1 MSNAMTN
8 QIIFPGIV
16 WDNKDPM
23 MLGRIRVIPETRD
36 YSSIIGAVTD
46 WDEEND
52 PWTSKDPIVFLPLLP
67 IFISQV
73 PKEEEYVHIIY
84 MNKDYP
90 NQSQFYVQ
98 GPFSQPQFIT
108 KESYQ
113 GAKKFLASG
122 DRIREG
128 LSIKNQQNQYRQDY
142 SKGVFPEPGD
152 NALLGRLSA
161 DVVVKEN
168 EVLIRAGKV
177 KQLVQNELP
186 IGNQYRAFLQLTNF
200 TQQKTLGE
208 TRKQIRFVENVK
220 VVKKIIIWNIDNLD
234 NTQDSFNGSVG
245 LYNTVPSAKVNSK
258 NFQPETILNL
268 SVGTDYTG
276 PIEEVKFTSTSFED
290 ASNLINKF
298 IEGVF
303 KKFIDLPDYVVNNN
317 LSKEND
323 STIFPFVVT
332 PSKLTRQQ
340 GVQFKPL
347 SFNNQVKESINYN
360 NFYNKIKLNQGL
372 TNSGWFLV
380 WENKNEKP
388 IIGPQADAKIE
399 EVTPTEWSASD
410 ITYGVLGG
418 QRLYLLSQ
426 DSEGPKGKISLS
438 DTLYGIGQ
446 DKFIGDSNS
455 ILNSTYPMVRGD
467 ELMSLLRKMFSYIT
481 GHVHPVA
488 TMPPV
493 PVAAGNGQTSGE
505 INQILANSEN
515 TILNQEIRIN

>member
-1 MSNAMTN
+1 MNNTNAN
-8 QIIFPGIV
+8 QIIFPGVV

-36 YSSIIGAVTD
+36 YDSIIKGVQD
-46 WDEEND
+46 WNEEID
-52 PWTSKDPIVFLPLLP
+52 PWTSRDPIVFLPLLP

-73 PKEEEYVHIIY
+73 PKNEEYVHIIY

-90 NQSQFYVQ
+90 NQSQFYIQ
-98 GPFSQPQFIT
+98 GPFSQPQLIT
-108 KESYQ
+108 QENYQ

-122 DRIREG
+122 DRIKEG
-128 LSIKNQQNQYRQDY
+128 TSIKNQQNQYRQEY

-177 KQLVQNELP
+177 KNLSPNEFP
-186 IGNQYRAFLQLTNF
+186 IANQYRAFLQLTNF

-208 TRKQIRFVENVK
+208 KVKQLRFVENVK
-220 VVKKIIIWNIDNLD
+220 VVKKMIIWDIENLD
-234 NTQDSFNGSVG
+234 NTQNVFNGSVG
-245 LYNTVPSAKVNSK
+245 LYNVTPSAKVNSK
-258 NFQPETILNL
+258 NFNPETISNL
-268 SVGTDYTG
+268 SIGTDYSG
-276 PIEEVKFTSTSFED
+276 PIEEVKFTAKSFDE
-290 ASNLINKF
+290 ASSLINKF
-298 IEGVF
+298 VSGVF
-303 KKFIDLPDYVVNNN
+303 NQFIDLPDYVVNNN
-317 LSKEND
+317 LRSIPQD
-323 STIFPFVVT
+323 QIFPFVVT
-332 PSKLTRQQ
+332 PSKLTRQK
-340 GVQFKPL
+340 GVKFKPL
-347 SFNNQVKESINYN
+347 SFSNQVDESVNYDK
-360 NFYNKIKLNQGL
+360 FYNIIKLNQGL
-372 TNSGWFLV
+372 VNSGWFLV

-388 IIGPQADAKIE
+388 VIGPQADAKIE
-399 EVTPTEWSASD
+399 EVTPSEWTPSD

-438 DTLYGIGQ
+438 ETLYGIGQ

-455 ILNSTYPMVRGD
+455 IENSTYPMVRGD
-467 ELMSLLRKMFSYIT
+467 ELMKLLRKMFSYIT

-505 INQILANSEN
+505 INAILADAEN